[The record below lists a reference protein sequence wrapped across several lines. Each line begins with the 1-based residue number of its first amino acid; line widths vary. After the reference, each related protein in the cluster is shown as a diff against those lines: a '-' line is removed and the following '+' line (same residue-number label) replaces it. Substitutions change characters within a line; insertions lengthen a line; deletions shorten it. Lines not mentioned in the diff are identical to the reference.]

1 MPTLEWIGKSAVVE
15 HHNEVAFHLLRCDES
30 LSVGDPGSG
39 NLLIQADNLLALKAL
54 LPYYAGRVKCIY
66 IDPPYNTGNE
76 SWVYNDNVNSPEV
89 RAWLGQ
95 VVGKDSEDLSRHDK
109 WLCMMYPRLVLLR
122 EMLAEDGSL
131 WMSIDDNE
139 VHHARG
145 ALDEIFG
152 PSNFIDTVIWQKIFS
167 PKSSARH
174 LSANHDFI
182 LVYAANSQMWPRNL
196 LPRTEGADSRYKN
209 PDNDPRGLWTSGDLS
224 ARNYYSLGTYPIT
237 TPTGRI
243 IEGPPKGTYWR
254 VSKETFNELDKDGRI
269 WWGNSGNNVPRLKRF
284 LSDVKAGEV
293 PQTIWP
299 HQEVGNTQEAKKE
312 VVRLLPQ
319 AADVFSTPKPMRL
332 IQRILQIATNP
343 GDIVLDSFAGSG
355 TTGHAVLQLNQEDS
369 GNRRFILVE
378 MEPAIAQGITAQRLQ
393 RAVDGYQ
400 WTGQSGKVNQ
410 VEGLGG
416 GFRFCRLGPTLFDAA
431 GQIRADVPF
440 ADLARHVFFTETGEP
455 QPDAGSNG
463 PLLGVHRDVAIY
475 LLFNGVMGDRR
486 PEGGNILTAA
496 ILASLPAHEGPK
508 IIYGEGCLLSRAS
521 LQAQGVTFRQV
532 PYEIKVR

>member
-237 TPTGRI
+237 TPKGRI

-431 GQIRADVPF
+431 GQIRADVLF

-455 QPDAGSNG
+455 QPNAGSNG

-486 PEGGNILTAA
+486 PEGGNILTAE